1 MRLATATC
9 ASIISVAVMGSGVL
23 LAQGS
28 APASP
33 YPVTQGKSTRF
44 EKVADGVY
52 YATGA
57 GGGNSPVIVGSRE
70 VMVVDTNTTPAGAR
84 AFLEDLKLIT
94 DKPVRYAVNSHYHY
108 DHADGN
114 QVYRERGA
122 DVVAHE
128 YVKYALTNFDIL
140 HREPYMT
147 SQVVNGQR
155 RIDNARKALAAETD
169 PQKRPALQAAVKAAE
184 QNWTDLQEIKVT
196 PPNVTFTDR
205 KVIDLG
211 GREVHLLFL
220 GRGHTNGDTFVYLPK
235 EKIVCTGDMLES
247 APAYMGDAHFDEW
260 IAAMDRLKAL
270 DYELT
275 LPGHG
280 VPFKNGKAHATAW
293 QNYLRDIVTKVGA
306 LRKQGLT
313 AEEAAQKV
321 DMSNHKA
328 AFPTTTRIG
337 AELRSVRHI
346 YEWLY
351 DQEHTPAGTTNH

>member
-1 MRLATATC
+1 MKCRSLASA
-9 ASIISVAVMGSGVL
+9 AGVAAVVWLTSDVS
-23 LAQGS
+23 AQRGTQQ
-28 APASP
+28 PSP
-33 YPVTQGKSTRF
+33 YPVTQGKVTKF
-44 EKVADGVY
+44 EKVAEGVY
-52 YATGA
+52 YASGA
-57 GGGNSPVIVGSRE
+57 GGGNSPVIVGDRE
-70 VMVVDTNTTPAGAR
+70 VMVVDTNTTPAGTR
-84 AFLEDLKLIT
+84 AFLEDLKLVT
-94 DKPVRYAVNSHYHY
+94 TKPVKWAVNSHYHY

-114 QVYRERGA
+114 QVYREIGA

-128 YVKYALTNFDIL
+128 YVQYALTNFDIL

-155 RIDNARKALAAETD
+155 RIDNAKKALAEEKD
-169 PQKRPALQAAVKAAE
+169 PQKRTALTAQLAAAE
-184 QNWTDLQEIKVT
+184 QIWKDLQEIRVT
-196 PPNVTFTDR
+196 PPNVTYTD
-205 KVIDLG
+205 KKIIDLG
-211 GREVHLLFL
+211 NREVQLLFL

-280 VPFKNGKAHATAW
+280 VPFKDGKAHATAW
-293 QNYLRDIVTKVGA
+293 QNYLRDIVKKITD
-306 LRKQGLT
+306 LRTQGLT
-313 AEEAAQKV
+313 AEQAAQKV
-321 DMSNHKA
+321 DMSNHQA
-328 AFPTTTRIG
+328 AFPSTARQG

-351 DQEHTPAGTTNH
+351 EKEHRN

>member
-1 MRLATATC
+1 MRVGIVRAAVIVAAAAWLGTD
-9 ASIISVAVMGSGVL
+9 AS
-23 LAQGS
+23 AQRGA
-28 APASP
+28 APSP
-33 YPVTQGKSTRF
+33 YPVTQGKVTRF

-57 GGGNSPVIVGSRE
+57 GGGNSPVIIGTRDVL
-70 VMVVDTNTTPAGAR
+70 VVDTNTTPAGTR

-122 DVVAHE
+122 DVIAHE
-128 YVKYALTNFDIL
+128 FVKYAMDNYDLL

-155 RIDNARKALAAETD
+155 RIDNAKKALAEEKD
-169 PQKRPALQAAVKAAE
+169 PQKRPALEAQLAAAE
-184 QNWTDLQEIKVT
+184 RNWTDLQEIKIT
-196 PPNVTFTDR
+196 PPNVTFTDK

-211 GREVHLLFL
+211 NREVQLLFL

-235 EKIVCTGDMLES
+235 ERIVCTGDMLES

-270 DYELT
+270 DYDLT

-280 VPFKNGKAHATAW
+280 APFKGKAHATEW
-293 QNYLRDIVTKVGA
+293 QNYLRDIVKKVSD

-313 AEEAAQKV
+313 AAEAAQKV
-321 DMSNHKA
+321 DMSNHQA
-328 AFPTTTRIG
+328 AFPSTARPG

-351 DQEHTPAGTTNH
+351 DEEHKPK